1 MNDARMN
8 ESEEERRR
16 RRRRRLEE
24 MKRQKRRAE
33 LIQRRVVPMAAI
45 AVLLVAALSAG
56 ILAAGNRGTRQDN
69 REGQYAAL
77 QGGKPEQG
85 ESYVMLTMPPET
97 EGEEEPEEEGEGAPP
112 LQEPSGEFWE
122 NKQPENYVAVS
133 TAATTGI
140 ADSVIST
147 YGVIIDV
154 ENGVILA
161 QREAKSRM
169 VPASMTKVLTVLTA
183 ADALGISGDNWA
195 DNPVLDDT
203 FEMTIEITDYCYVNE
218 GSAVGFSI
226 GEKVA
231 VRDLFYGTILTSG
244 ADAAVGLACYVAG
257 SHEAFVEMMNQK
269 LEELGL
275 SESSH
280 FTNCVGF
287 YDSEHYSTVYDIAVM
302 LKVASDNP
310 FCRAVL
316 SAHRYTTGATAQHPD
331 GIPIS
336 NRFLCRMEDKD
347 THGEVIC
354 GKTGYVTESKNCAAS
369 LAADVKGKEYICV
382 TAGSSGIW
390 PCIEDQV
397 QIYQAWLEQ

>member
-1 MNDARMN
+1 MSDVRRN

-16 RRRRRLEE
+16 RRRRRIQE
-24 MKRQKRRAE
+24 MRRQKRRAE
-33 LIQRRVVPMAAI
+33 LIQKRVIPGAAL

-56 ILAAGNRGTRQDN
+56 IRAAGNRETGQGSQ
-69 REGQYAAL
+69 EGQFTAL

-85 ESYVMLTMPPET
+85 ENYVTLTMPPDL
-97 EGEEEPEEEGEGAPP
+97 EGEGAGGGVPP
-112 LQEPSGEFWE
+112 IQEPPGGAGE
-122 NKQPENYVAVS
+122 NKQPESYVAVS
-133 TAATTGI
+133 TSATTGI

-154 ENGVILA
+154 EDGVILA

-169 VPASMTKVLTVLTA
+169 IPASMTKVLTVLTA
-183 ADALGISGDNWA
+183 ADALGIGGEDWA

-203 FEMTIEITDYCYVNE
+203 FEMTIEITDYCFVNQ

-287 YDSEHYSTVYDIAVM
+287 HDSGHYSTVYDIAVM
-302 LKVASDNP
+302 LKVAADNP
-310 FCRAVL
+310 FCREIL
-316 SAHRYTTGATAQHPD
+316 SARHYVTGITEQHPE

-336 NRFLCRMEDKD
+336 NRFLCRMEGKD

-354 GKTGYVTESKNCAAS
+354 GKTGYVTESRNCAAS
-369 LAADVKGKEYICV
+369 LAADGNGKEYICV
-382 TAGSSGIW
+382 TAGSSGVW

-397 QIYQAWLEQ
+397 QIYQAWLEL